1 MINLKKKIKT
11 NISGNKKE
19 TSNNPYLNAQ
29 RAWNVHTAGL
39 MKSLQLW
46 QFIGLASLLVTL
58 AAVGGL
64 ISIGSQSKF
73 IPLVFQ
79 QDANGNTLSVTR
91 ADKVGEASIDDYR
104 AAAAHF
110 IENIRLVS
118 TDVSLQKKAVFQ
130 VYSYL
135 NQNDAALNKV
145 QEFYHDKQRSNPFER
160 AAHEVVNVEIR
171 SVLQESE
178 STWQVD
184 WVETIRNTDGTV
196 KEKPYVMKAML
207 TMYQDNEIN
216 DATSDAILKNPHLI
230 YVRDF
235 NWSYD
240 LKHGERQ

>member
-1 MINLKKKIKT
+1 MNKLKQWLINPRKKALT
-11 NISGNKKE
+11 D
-19 TSNNPYLNAQ
+19 NPYLNAK

-39 MKSLQLW
+39 MKSIQLW
-46 QFIGLASLLVTL
+46 QLLGLGSLLVTL

-91 ADKVGEASIDDYR
+91 ADRVGEASIDDYR

-110 IENIRLVS
+110 IENLRLVS
-118 TDVSLQKKAVFQ
+118 ADVELQKKAVFQ

-135 NQNDAALNKV
+135 NHNDASLTKI
-145 QEFYHDKQRSNPFER
+145 QEFYNDKQHSNPFER
-160 AAHEVVNVEIR
+160 AALEIVTIEIR

-178 STWQVD
+178 NTWQVD
-184 WVETIRNTDGTV
+184 WVETVRNRDGSL
-196 KEKPYVMKAML
+196 KEKPYVMKAMV
-207 TMYQDNEIN
+207 TMYQDNTLN
-216 DATSDAILKNPHLI
+216 DVSSESILRNPHLI

-240 LKHGERQ
+240 LKYGENA